1 MGISLNSVILLAA
14 GRSTR
19 FGPDRVKTLAP
30 LAGKPLVMHSLLR
43 FLEHPDVDEVVLVT
57 PPGQDLPW
65 RNFLLRDLPSPK
77 LRAAVG
83 GGEERQDSV
92 RSGLAAI
99 SRDSRL
105 LLIHDAARPLVP
117 ASLIG
122 EVLKAA
128 ALHGA
133 ALPVVPPTDTV
144 KQLEGDLVGATLERD
159 RLGLAQTPQGFRT
172 EVYRDAL
179 ARADQAGVKA
189 TDDVALVERV
199 GQRVAWVQGA
209 WENLK
214 VTTPGDL
221 AFLEWWLSQ
230 PAEEPRA

>member
-30 LAGKPLVMHSLLR
+30 LAGRPLVMHSLAR
-43 FLEHPDVDEVVLVT
+43 FLEHPDVDEVVVVT

-65 RNFLLRDLPSPK
+65 RNFLLRDLASPK

-83 GGEERQDSV
+83 GGAERQDSV
-92 RSGLAAI
+92 RAGLDAI
-99 SRDSRL
+99 SPDSRL

-117 ASLIG
+117 AALIR
-122 EVLKAA
+122 EVLQAA

-133 ALPVVPPTDTV
+133 AVPVVPPTDTV
-144 KQLEGDLVGATLERD
+144 KRLEGDMVGETLARD
-159 RLGLAQTPQGFRT
+159 QLGLAQTPQGFKT
-172 EVYRDAL
+172 AVYRAAL
-179 ARADQAGVKA
+179 AQADRDGVKA
-189 TDDVALVERV
+189 TDDVALVERT
-199 GQRVAWVQGA
+199 GQRVAWVRGA

-221 AFLEWWLSQ
+221 ASLEWWISQ